1 MTTVEILEGPD
12 RRLFVHLNSRGDATA
27 LIPVTD
33 AHVNHLEKTV
43 ENPTPFERRG
53 SMPLEV
59 LVGGDGRY
67 IHVDIEDVMSVLVPV
82 ENDEDLEWL
91 MQTIRSP
98 HPLHREETSI
108 NQA

>member
-12 RRLFVHLNSRGDATA
+12 RRLFLHLDSKGDATA

-33 AHVNHLEKTV
+33 KHINHLEITV

-53 SMPLEV
+53 DMPLEV

-67 IHVDIEDVMSVLVPV
+67 IHVDIEGVMSVLVPV
-82 ENDEDLEWL
+82 EDDKDLEWL
-91 MQTIRSP
+91 KQTIRSP
-98 HPLHREETSI
+98 HPLRREESSI